1 MNPRELLRIL
11 NELGANV
18 KNHMSFVEEQYVQQ
32 VRKTYAAGA
41 RTVTVRPT
49 TMPIKPAPTASP
61 ATTPAA
67 PVLPVKEKEEAA
79 PPKAVAPPP
88 APVPPAK
95 PVSPPAPP
103 RPKASPVAKKPPVG
117 EPEKKKEK
125 PEKAAAEEKPAPT
138 TPRPAP
144 PVVPP
149 PPPPAVPPKRIR
161 GPKRTRRE
169 EEEEEEERFE
179 PRLAG
184 KRGQAV
190 AGKEK
195 ARGIQA
201 GKPPKGAPAEPPRP
215 TTPTKRTLELPPVI
229 TVKELAAVM
238 ALPVGE
244 VIKKLMGM
252 GVLATINQELDYDTA
267 AIVVQE
273 YGHEVRP
280 APSLEDKLKTIEI
293 VDSPDSLVPR
303 PPVVTVMGHVD
314 HGKTSLLDAIRE
326 TNVTAQEAGGITQHI
341 GAYQVEINGRKIT
354 FLDTP
359 GHEAFTA
366 MRARGAQ
373 VTDIAVLVG
382 AADDGVMPQTVE
394 AINHAKAAGIPI
406 IVAINK
412 IDKPQA
418 NPERVKQELT
428 EYGLVAE
435 EWGGDTVM
443 VEVSA
448 LKRIGLDQLLEMIL
462 LVADLR
468 DLRANPDRPAKGTI
482 IEAELDKG
490 RGPVATVL
498 VQNGTLEIGDTIIA
512 GAVVGRV
519 RALVNDKGKRVRKAG
534 PSTPVEVIGLD
545 GLPMA
550 GDELF
555 AIKDEHLAR
564 ELAAQRQ
571 QLKRESELRRLV
583 PMTLND
589 LFNRVQE
596 GELKELKV
604 IVKADVHGSVEAL
617 RQALERIANEQV
629 KVVVIHA
636 GVGAITESDVML
648 ASASSAIIIGFNVRP
663 DPAAKRA
670 AEKERVEIKLYRII
684 YDAIADIEAAL
695 EGMRPPEFQ
704 EVILG
709 RAEVRAVFKVPKI
722 GNVAGCYVTEG
733 KILRGGDARVLRDH
747 VVIYEGKIES
757 LKRFKDDVREVQSGF
772 ECGSGLERFNDIKE
786 GDVIEVYAMEEIKR
800 ESKKG

>member
-1 MNPRELLRIL
+1 MNPRELLKIL
-11 NELGANV
+11 NGLGADV
-18 KNHMSFVEEQYVQQ
+18 KNHMSFVDEQYVHQ
-32 VRKTYAAGA
+32 VRKTYAAGP

-49 TMPIKPAPTASP
+49 TVPIKPEVVP
-61 ATTPAA
+61 
-67 PVLPVKEKEEAA
+67 A
-79 PPKAVAPPP
+79 PPAPPP
-88 APVPPAK
+88 AKTTATQAKAPAPAPPPPEPVKPVPAPESTVKPRPAAKPPAGERPRVQESRPAK
-95 PVSPPAPP
+95 PPAGQKAMAAPP
-103 RPKASPVAKKPPVG
+103 R
-117 EPEKKKEK
+117 
-125 PEKAAAEEKPAPT
+125 
-138 TPRPAP
+138 R

-149 PPPPAVPPKRIR
+149 PPPVSAPPKRGR
-161 GPKRTRRE
+161 GSKRTRRE
-169 EEEEEEERFE
+169 GEEEERLE
-179 PRLAG
+179 SRAEAR
-184 KRGQAV
+184 RGQP
-190 AGKEK
+190 AGPRQRSQ
-195 ARGIQA
+195 AR
-201 GKPPKGAPAEPPRP
+201 PPQPGRTGRTAAPEPARAAAPA
-215 TTPTKRTLELPPVI
+215 KRTLELPQII
-229 TVKELAAVM
+229 TVKELAGVM
-238 ALPVGE
+238 AMPVGE
-244 VIKKLMGM
+244 IIKKLMTM
-252 GVLATINQELDYDTA
+252 GVLATINQEIDYDTA
-267 AIVVQE
+267 AILAQE

-280 APSLEDKLKTIEI
+280 APSLEDKLKQIEV
-293 VDSPDSLVPR
+293 VDPPEALLPR

-341 GAYQVEINGRKIT
+341 GAYQVEIKGRKIT

-373 VTDIAVLVG
+373 VTDIAVLVV

-406 IVAINK
+406 VVAINK
-412 IDKPQA
+412 IDKSQA

-435 EWGGDTVM
+435 EWGGETVM

-448 LKRIGLDQLLEMIL
+448 LKRIGLDRLLEMVL

-468 DLRANPDRPAKGTI
+468 ELRANPDRPAKGTI

-498 VQNGTLEIGDTIIA
+498 VQNGTLEVGDTVIA

-564 ELAAQRQ
+564 QLADQRQ

-596 GELKELKV
+596 GDLKELKV

-617 RQALERIANEQV
+617 RQSLERIANEQV
-629 KVVVIHA
+629 KVVVIHG

-648 ASASSAIIIGFNVRP
+648 ASASNAIIIGFNVRP

-684 YDAIADIEAAL
+684 YDAIDDIKAAL
-695 EGMRPPEFQ
+695 EGMLTPEYR
-704 EVILG
+704 EVVLG

-722 GNVAGCYVTEG
+722 GNVAGCYVHEG
-733 KILRGGDARVLRDH
+733 KIVRGGDARVLRDH
-747 VVIYEGKIES
+747 VVVYEGKIDS
-757 LKRFKDDVREVQSGF
+757 LRRFKDDVREVQSGF
-772 ECGSGLERFNDIKE
+772 ECGIGLERFNDIKE
-786 GDVIEVYAMEEIKR
+786 GDVIEVYAMEEVKR
-800 ESKKG
+800 EAKK

>member
-1 MNPRELLRIL
+1 
-11 NELGANV
+11 G
-18 KNHMSFVEEQYVQQ
+18 
-32 VRKTYAAGA
+32 
-41 RTVTVRPT
+41 RT
-49 TMPIKPAPTASP
+49 
-61 ATTPAA
+61 AA
-67 PVLPVKEKEEAA
+67 PEPARAAA
-79 PPKAVAPPP
+79 PA
-88 APVPPAK
+88 
-95 PVSPPAPP
+95 
-103 RPKASPVAKKPPVG
+103 
-117 EPEKKKEK
+117 
-125 PEKAAAEEKPAPT
+125 
-138 TPRPAP
+138 
-144 PVVPP
+144 
-149 PPPPAVPPKRIR
+149 
-161 GPKRTRRE
+161 
-169 EEEEEEERFE
+169 
-179 PRLAG
+179 
-184 KRGQAV
+184 
-190 AGKEK
+190 
-195 ARGIQA
+195 
-201 GKPPKGAPAEPPRP
+201 
-215 TTPTKRTLELPPVI
+215 KRTLELPQII
-229 TVKELAAVM
+229 TVKELAGVM
-238 ALPVGE
+238 AMPVGE
-244 VIKKLMGM
+244 IIKKLMAM
-252 GVLATINQELDYDTA
+252 GVLATINQEIDYDTA
-267 AIVVQE
+267 AILAQE

-280 APSLEDKLKTIEI
+280 APSLEDKLKQIEV
-293 VDSPDSLVPR
+293 VDPPEALLPR

-341 GAYQVEINGRKIT
+341 GAYQVEIKGRKIT

-373 VTDIAVLVG
+373 VTDIAVLVV

-406 IVAINK
+406 VVAINK
-412 IDKPQA
+412 IDKSQA

-435 EWGGDTVM
+435 EWGGETVM

-448 LKRIGLDQLLEMIL
+448 LKRIGLDRLLEMVL

-468 DLRANPDRPAKGTI
+468 ELRANPDRPAKGTI

-498 VQNGTLEIGDTIIA
+498 VQNGTLEVGDTVIA

-564 ELAAQRQ
+564 QLADQRQ

-617 RQALERIANEQV
+617 RQSLERIANEQV
-629 KVVVIHA
+629 KVVVIH
-636 GVGAITESDVML
+636 GRVGAITESDVML
-648 ASASSAIIIGFNVRP
+648 ASASNAIIIGFNVRP

-684 YDAIADIEAAL
+684 YDAIDDIKAAL
-695 EGMRPPEFQ
+695 EGMLTPEYR
-704 EVILG
+704 EVVLG

-722 GNVAGCYVTEG
+722 GNVAGCYVHEG
-733 KILRGGDARVLRDH
+733 KIVRGGDARVLRDH
-747 VVIYEGKIES
+747 VVVYEGKIDS
-757 LKRFKDDVREVQSGF
+757 LRRFKDDVREVQSGF
-772 ECGSGLERFNDIKE
+772 ECGIGLERFNDIKE
-786 GDVIEVYAMEEIKR
+786 GDVIEVYAMEEVKR
-800 ESKKG
+800 EAKK

>member
-1 MNPRELLRIL
+1 MNPRELLKIL

-49 TMPIKPAPTASP
+49 TMPIKPAAAASP
-61 ATTPAA
+61 STTAAT
-67 PVLPVKEKEEAA
+67 VLPVKEKEEVA

-88 APVPPAK
+88 APAQPAS
-95 PVSPPAPP
+95 PPPAPP
-103 RPKASPVAKKPPVG
+103 RPKAQPAAKTPAG
-117 EPEKKKEK
+117 EQEKKEAK
-125 PEKAAAEEKPAPT
+125 PVKPAAEEKPAPA
-138 TPRPAP
+138 PRRPAP
-144 PVVPP
+144 VIPP
-149 PPPPAVPPKRIR
+149 PPPPAVPPKRVR
-161 GPKRTRRE
+161 GQKRTRRE

-195 ARGIQA
+195 ARAAQP
-201 GKPPKGAPAEPPRP
+201 GKAAKAAPTEPPRP
-215 TTPTKRTLELPPVI
+215 AAPAKRTLELPPVI
-229 TVKELAAVM
+229 TVKELAGVM

-244 VIKKLMGM
+244 VIKKLMAM
-252 GVLATINQELDYDTA
+252 GVLATINQEIDYDAA
-267 AIVVQE
+267 AIVAQE

-293 VDSPDSLVPR
+293 VDPPEVLVPR

-341 GAYQVEINGRKIT
+341 GAYQVEIKGRKIT

-373 VTDIAVLVG
+373 VTDIAVLVV

-448 LKRIGLDQLLEMIL
+448 LKRIGLDHLLEMIL

-498 VQNGTLEIGDTIIA
+498 VQNGTLEMGDTVIA

-596 GELKELKV
+596 GELKELKL

-617 RQALERIANEQV
+617 RQSLERIANEQV

-648 ASASSAIIIGFNVRP
+648 ASASNAIIIGFNVRP

-670 AEKERVEIKLYRII
+670 AEKERVEIKLYRVI

-695 EGMRPPEFQ
+695 EGMRPPEYR
-704 EVILG
+704 EVVLG
-709 RAEVRAVFKVPKI
+709 RAEVRAVFKVPKV

-747 VVIYEGKIES
+747 VVVYEGKIES

-772 ECGSGLERFNDIKE
+772 ECGIGLERFNDIKE
-786 GDVIEVYAMEEIKR
+786 GDVIEVYTMEEIKR
-800 ESKKG
+800 ETKKP